1 MDFNQWSTKKILSL
15 VVIVVLLIFALLHLM
30 DIIDW
35 VKMVLGILTPFIIG
49 ASIAFVINVPMRF
62 FEEKVFR
69 QIYI

>member
-49 ASIAFVINVPMRF
+49 ASIAFVINVPMLSL
-62 FEEKVFR
+62 
-69 QIYI
+69 IHI